1 MTRYTPNMTDA
12 DLAVAMRSELAELQR
27 RYPNSTAQSGLVL
40 MRRMVKIRRKL
51 EKLAR

>member
-1 MTRYTPNMTDA
+1 MTRYTPNMTNA
-12 DLAVAMRSELAELQR
+12 DLVAAMTSELAELQR

-40 MRRMVKIRRKL
+40 MDRMVRLQREL

>member
-1 MTRYTPNMTDA
+1 MNNAA
-12 DLAVAMRSELAELQR
+12 DIARLESELAELQR

-40 MRRMVKIRRKL
+40 MERMVKIRRKL